1 MIGKLT
7 KKAKFKLYNEKHLIF
22 LLILISV
29 ITVFII
35 LMNLP
40 SDLQKKVQKESI
52 KYVFVPE
59 VENKVNHE
67 ENHQHPAP
75 PFHNSDN
82 YIPSSSIQ
90 KPTTLSIKPQLTID
104 DKQDHIK
111 KVFFLILFLADSI

>member
-1 MIGKLT
+1 M

-40 SDLQKKVQKESI
+40 SDLQKRVQQETI

-82 YIPSSSIQ
+82 DIASSSTQ
-90 KPTTLSIKPQLTID
+90 KSTTLSVKPKLTIQ

-111 KVFFLILFLADSI
+111 KVFIVQL